1 MINEQAQTLIRSVFN
16 ATKASTKRAVKSA
29 ISKEIKAGGVFSKFK
44 DADEVLL
51 ALNARRL
58 STTQKNFVFKTIFQ
72 KTTDPK
78 LLEDYSKILFKSKP
92 WMNKYSQ
99 LSERAFKQELK
110 SKGFSDT
117 QVDVIAKT
125 WKKEGY
131 SFGRSTKPKSTNN
144 RRTSSTRAT
153 NATSYE
159 KFMDEF
165 NDFRKNKLPDDPF
178 WIVPKNIMRGNFLKP
193 FKGFNITSFKRLGM
207 WLTTGQRALPSEL
220 LLMFKRNGVVGI
232 AGGVSGTLVRGYAK
246 LWAISALILFIK
258 RTWIEHQNDFA
269 ERDLADV
276 PMWLVNHAIDSLPF
290 IKYFIPWDVMKF
302 IINNLFLL
310 IPGLILGGPF
320 WDELKKLWSI
330 PSSEEIM
337 NRIPEKKEYQDLIMN
352 VVTERQYEHIRYDKS
367 TNSLYWE
374 TPEYPIKKINGEWL
388 VLIPNDGWYS
398 IEDIE

>member
-58 STTQKNFVFKTIFQ
+58 SATQKNFVFKTIFQ

-117 QVDVIAKT
+117 QVDVIVQT

-144 RRTSSTRAT
+144 RRTNSTRAT

-178 WIVPKNIMRGNFLKP
+178 WIVPENFMRGNFVKP
-193 FKGFNITSFKRLGM
+193 LKGFNSTSFKRLGM

-232 AGGVSGTLVRGYAK
+232 AGGVSGTLVRGYVK
-246 LWAISALILFIK
+246 LYILTFFVLLAK

-276 PMWLVNHAIDSLPF
+276 PMWLVNHIVDSLKS
-290 IKYFIPWDVMKF
+290 IRYFIPWNVMKF

-310 IPGLILGGPF
+310 MKGLGLGAPI
-320 WDELKKLWSI
+320 WDDLKKLWGI
-330 PSSEEIM
+330 PPSVEI
-337 NRIPEKKEYQDLIMN
+337 RKRVIPEEYQDVLN
-352 VVTERQYEHIRYDKS
+352 VVTEKQYEHITYDNS

-398 IEDIE
+398 IKDIE

>member
-29 ISKEIKAGGVFSKFK
+29 ISKEIKAGGIFSKFK

-58 STTQKNFVFKTIFQ
+58 SATQKNFVFKTIFQ

-117 QVDVIAKT
+117 QVDVIVQT

-131 SFGRSTKPKSTNN
+131 SFGGSTKPKPKNN

-178 WIVPKNIMRGNFLKP
+178 WIVPKNFMRGNFLKP
-193 FKGFNITSFKRLGM
+193 FKGFNSTSFKRLGM

-232 AGGVSGTLVRGYAK
+232 AGGVSGTIVRSYIRMWFLGFTVVLAK
-246 LWAISALILFIK
+246 KVW
-258 RTWIEHQNDFA
+258 TEHHNDFA
-269 ERDLADV
+269 EREMGPEVASWLLSSVIESV
-276 PMWLVNHAIDSLPF
+276 PFLQYVV
-290 IKYFIPWDVMKF
+290 PWDVMKF
-302 IINNLFLL
+302 MINNIWLL
-310 IPGLILGGPF
+310 MKGVFTGGPV
-320 WDELKKLWSI
+320 WDELKQLWGI

-337 NRIPEKKEYQDLIMN
+337 NRVIPEEYQDLMN
-352 VVTERQYEHIRYDKS
+352 VVTERQYEHIRYDRS

-388 VLIPNDGWYS
+388 VLVPNDGWYS